1 MQICSYIE
9 MQNKKKVEKLK
20 SREEKR
26 KNQKMQKSGNIELSI
41 CQQQNNLKEEMQKRQ
56 SGQSGKSKQI
66 RAF

>member
-1 MQICSYIE
+1 MFICR
-9 MQNKKKVEKLK
+9 NVEKEKGKKLK

-26 KNQKMQKSGNIELSI
+26 KIQKMQKSGNIELSI
-41 CQQQNNLKEEMQKRQ
+41 CQQQNNLKEKMQKRQ